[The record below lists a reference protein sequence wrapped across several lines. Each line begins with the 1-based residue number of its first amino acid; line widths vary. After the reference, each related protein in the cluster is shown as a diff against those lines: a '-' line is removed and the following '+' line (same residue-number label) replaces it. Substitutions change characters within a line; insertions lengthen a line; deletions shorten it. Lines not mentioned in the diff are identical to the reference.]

1 MNDEVPLDLRSRR
14 RLDTRQEI
22 HRAALELFE
31 TQGVR
36 ETTVQQIAERSG
48 VSSRTFFRH
57 FTTKE
62 QAGLPGQSR
71 LLRAIETLEVT
82 GTDPDTV
89 LRDVEAALEKV
100 MGREHDPER
109 DEHRRVARLLSGDSE
124 LRALAAAQERGL
136 ATRLRERLND
146 RLEGLDPTTVL
157 LVVEVAVAVWSA
169 CWERWGELA
178 AQGREEDPVELYR
191 RCRSELRRIVG

>member
-31 TQGVR
+31 AQGVR

-62 QAGLPGQSR
+62 QAGLPGQAR

-82 GTDPDTV
+82 GTDPDAV
-89 LRDVEAALEKV
+89 LRDVEAALEGV
-100 MGREHDPER
+100 MGLEHDPER
-109 DEHRRVARLLSGDSE
+109 EEHRRVARLLAGDSE
-124 LRALAAAQERGL
+124 LRALAAAQEREL
-136 ATRLRERLND
+136 TTR
-146 RLEGLDPTTVL
+146 P
-157 LVVEVAVAVWSA
+157 
-169 CWERWGELA
+169 
-178 AQGREEDPVELYR
+178 REEDPVELYR